1 MLSGRRPRQEMPG
14 SNTMGR
20 MGASRLSA
28 SKSGQFLTTT
38 AFALLVVFVFA
49 IPLENALVLPGVGT
63 FGRVI
68 GLAAF
73 AVGIFAVVEKGKL
86 RSPLPVH
93 LVMLAFVIWS
103 CLTYF
108 WTVSPD
114 DTVEEILSYIQFL
127 AMVWL
132 IWELAP
138 QPRHRVNL
146 MQAYL
151 LGTGVSA
158 IGALLHIGE
167 AAGVTRN
174 STFNMNPN
182 DIGLR
187 LALSVPMALYLAAS
201 EKQDFR
207 VWLYR
212 LHMVLAICALFLTGS
227 RGAMIALGGSLLM
240 IPLTFRKW
248 SFRQKAVMAVVVVA
262 AVLTLIAIVPA
273 STWER
278 MSTTGTEISQG
289 TMDARTVIWRA
300 GVDVFLEHPFF
311 GVGAGGFPVAIQRN
325 VVTAWVAH
333 NTFLSILVEQGVV
346 GFAIFVILLVML
358 IHSALQLPVLGRSL
372 WLIMLL
378 TWALGAS
385 GMTWENTK
393 PTWLLFGLLAA
404 DTAMVQVATAKRQF
418 AGRAFR
424 GAAAGQVA
432 HSPARSRMLRGLHA
446 KMQKAGI
453 EKPPTWERP

>member
-1 MLSGRRPRQEMPG
+1 MPRTHGVGRVG
-14 SNTMGR
+14 SV
-20 MGASRLSA
+20 RLSA
-28 SKSGQFLTTT
+28 PKSGQLLTTI
-38 AFALLVVFVFA
+38 AFALLVLFVFA
-49 IPLENALVLPGVGT
+49 VPLENALVLPGIGT
-63 FGRVI
+63 FGRLV

-73 AVGIFAVVEKGKL
+73 AVGIFAVIEKGHL

-93 LVMLAFVIWS
+93 LVMLAFVIWVS
-103 CLTYF
+103 LTYF
-108 WTVSPD
+108 WSVSPD
-114 DTVEEILSYIQFL
+114 DTVEQILSYTQFL

-132 IWELAP
+132 IWEFAP
-138 QPRHRVNL
+138 LPRHRVNL

-151 LGTGVSA
+151 AGTGISA
-158 IGALLHIGE
+158 IGALLHVGA

-187 LALSVPMALYLAAS
+187 LALSVPIALYLAAS

-212 LHMVLAICALFLTGS
+212 LHMILAVCALLMTGS
-227 RGAMIALGGSLLM
+227 RGALIALVGSLLM

-248 SFRQKAVMAVVVVA
+248 TFRQKAVMAVVIVA
-262 AVLTLIAIVPA
+262 AVMTAIAMVPA

-278 MSTTGTEISQG
+278 MGTTGTEISQG

-300 GVDVFLEHPFF
+300 GIDVFLEHPFF
-311 GVGAGGFPVAIQRN
+311 GIGGGAFPAAIERN
-325 VVTAWVAH
+325 VVIAWVAH
-333 NTFLSILVEQGVV
+333 NSFLSILVELGVV
-346 GFAIFVILLVML
+346 GFAIFVGLLAML
-358 IHSALQLPVLGRSL
+358 IYSVMRLPVLGRSL
-372 WLIMLL
+372 WLVMLL

-404 DTAMVQVATAKRQF
+404 DTAAVQVAAARRYF
-418 AGRAFR
+418 PARAFR
-424 GAAAGQVA
+424 SAAPARAA
-432 HSPARSRMLRGLHA
+432 HSPAQSRMLRELHV
-446 KMQKAGI
+446 KLRKAGL
-453 EKPPTWERP
+453 EKPTGWERP

>member
-1 MLSGRRPRQEMPG
+1 MPRAARGVFRTRR
-14 SNTMGR
+14 
-20 MGASRLSA
+20 SA
-28 SKSGQFLTTT
+28 TPDKGQLLTSV
-38 AFALLVVFVFA
+38 AFALLFLFVCA

-63 FGRVI
+63 FGRLV

-73 AVGIFAVVEKGKL
+73 AVGVLAVAERGKV
-86 RSPLPVH
+86 RPPSPTH
-93 LVMLAFVIWS
+93 LVMLAFVVWAS
-103 CLTYF
+103 LTYF
-108 WTVSPD
+108 WTLAPD
-114 DTVEEILSYIQFL
+114 ATVVEVLSYIQFF

-138 QPRHRVNL
+138 LPRQRVNL

-158 IGALLHIGE
+158 LAALLHIG
-167 AAGVTRN
+167 AAEGTTRN

-212 LHMVLAICALFLTGS
+212 LHIVLAVCALFMTAS
-227 RGAMIALGGSLLM
+227 RGALIALCGALLM

-248 SFRQKAVMAVVVVA
+248 SIRQKMVMGVVA
-262 AVLTLIAIVPA
+262 AAAAMVAIALVPA

-278 MSTTGTEISQG
+278 MSTTGSEISSG

-300 GVDVFLEHPFF
+300 GMDVFSDHPFF
-311 GVGAGGFPVAIQRN
+311 GVGAGAFPTAIERS

-346 GFAIFVILLVML
+346 GFAIFLILLVML
-358 IHSALQLPVLGRSL
+358 FYSALKLPVLGRSL
-372 WLIMLL
+372 WLVMLL
-378 TWALGAS
+378 TWGLGAAA
-385 GMTWENTK
+385 MTWENTK
-393 PTWLLFGLLAA
+393 PTWLLFGLMAA
-404 DTAMVQVATAKRQF
+404 DVAAVQVASTKRYSPARVF
-418 AGRAFR
+418 HS
-424 GAAAGQVA
+424 AAAGQA
-432 HSPARSRMLRGLHA
+432 APSPARSRMLRELHA
-446 KMQKAGI
+446 KMRKAGL
-453 EKPPTWERP
+453 EKPDAPTLGRR

>member
-1 MLSGRRPRQEMPG
+1 MPRVN
-14 SNTMGR
+14 SVGR
-20 MGASRLSA
+20 MRGGRLSA
-28 SKSGQFLTTT
+28 PRGGQLLTTT
-38 AFALLVVFVFA
+38 AFAFLLLFVFA

-63 FGRVI
+63 FGRLV

-73 AVGIFAVVEKGKL
+73 AVGIFAVIEKGQL

-93 LVMLAFVIWS
+93 LVMLAFVIWAS
-103 CLTYF
+103 LTYF
-108 WTVSPD
+108 WTVSPES
-114 DTVEEILSYIQFL
+114 TVEEVLSYIQFL

-138 QPRHRVNL
+138 LPRQRVNL

-151 LGTGVSA
+151 VGTGVSA
-158 IGALLHIGE
+158 LGALLHIGA

-187 LALSVPMALYLAAS
+187 LAISIPMALYLAAS

-212 LHMVLAICALFLTGS
+212 LHMVLAVCALFMTGS
-227 RGAMIALGGSLLM
+227 RGALIALAGSLFM

-248 SFRQKAVMAVVVVA
+248 TFRQKLVMAVVVVA
-262 AVLTLIAIVPA
+262 AVMTAIAMVPA
-273 STWER
+273 STWQR

-311 GVGAGGFPVAIQRN
+311 GVGAGGFGTAIERN

-333 NTFLSILVEQGVV
+333 NTFLSILVELGVV

-358 IHSALQLPVLGRSL
+358 MYGAVRLPVLGRSL
-372 WLIMLL
+372 WLVMML

-393 PTWLLFGLLAA
+393 PTWLLFGLMSAEVAA
-404 DTAMVQVATAKRQF
+404 VQT
-418 AGRAFR
+418 
-424 GAAAGQVA
+424 AAARRYSPARTFRSATVA
-432 HSPARSRMLRGLHA
+432 QATRTPARSRMMRELHV
-446 KMQKAGI
+446 KLQKAGL
-453 EKPPTWERP
+453 EKPPTLERP

>member
-1 MLSGRRPRQEMPG
+1 MPRV
-14 SNTMGR
+14 NTVGR
-20 MGASRLSA
+20 MRGGRLSA
-28 SKSGQFLTTT
+28 PRGGQLLTTT
-38 AFALLVVFVFA
+38 AFAFLLLFVFA

-63 FGRVI
+63 FGRLV

-73 AVGIFAVVEKGKL
+73 AVGIFAVIEKGQL

-93 LVMLAFVIWS
+93 LVMLAFVIWAS
-103 CLTYF
+103 LTYF
-108 WTVSPD
+108 WTVSPES
-114 DTVEEILSYIQFL
+114 TVEEVLSYIQFL

-138 QPRHRVNL
+138 LPRQRVNL

-151 LGTGVSA
+151 VGTGVSA
-158 IGALLHIGE
+158 LGALLHIGA

-187 LALSVPMALYLAAS
+187 LAISIPMALYLAAS

-212 LHMVLAICALFLTGS
+212 LHMILAVCALFMTGS
-227 RGAMIALGGSLLM
+227 RGALIALAGSLFM

-248 SFRQKAVMAVVVVA
+248 TFRQKLVMAVVVVA
-262 AVLTLIAIVPA
+262 AVMTAIATVPA
-273 STWER
+273 STWQR

-311 GVGAGGFPVAIQRN
+311 GVGAGGFGTAIERN

-333 NTFLSILVEQGVV
+333 NTFLSILVELGVV

-358 IHSALQLPVLGRSL
+358 MYGAVRLPVLGRSL
-372 WLIMLL
+372 WLVMML

-393 PTWLLFGLLAA
+393 PTWLLFGLMSAEVAA
-404 DTAMVQVATAKRQF
+404 VQT
-418 AGRAFR
+418 
-424 GAAAGQVA
+424 AAARRY
-432 HSPARSRMLRGLHA
+432 SPARTFRSAAVAQATRTPARSKMMRELHV
-446 KMQKAGI
+446 KLQKAGL
-453 EKPPTWERP
+453 EKPPTLERP

>member
-1 MLSGRRPRQEMPG
+1 MGGGRPI
-14 SNTMGR
+14 
-20 MGASRLSA
+20 A
-28 SKSGQFLTTT
+28 SKGGQLLTSS
-38 AFALLVVFVFA
+38 AFALLVLFVFA

-63 FGRVI
+63 FGRLV

-73 AVGIFAVVEKGKL
+73 ALGIFAVIEKGRL

-93 LVMLAFVIWS
+93 LVMLVFVTWG

-114 DTVEEILSYIQFL
+114 DTVEEVLSYIQFM
-127 AMVWL
+127 AMAWL
-132 IWELAP
+132 IWELCP
-138 QPRHRVNL
+138 LPRQRVNL

-151 LGTGVSA
+151 VGTGVSA
-158 IGALLHIGE
+158 IGALLHVGA

-187 LALSVPMALYLAAS
+187 LAISVPMALYLAAS
-201 EKQDFR
+201 QKQDFR

-212 LHMVLAICALFLTGS
+212 LHMVLAACALFMTGS
-227 RGAMIALGGSLLM
+227 RGALIALAGSLLM

-248 SFRQKAVMAVVVVA
+248 TFRQKAVMAVVFAA
-262 AVLTLIAIVPA
+262 AVMTAISLVPA
-273 STWER
+273 STWQR
-278 MSTTGTEISQG
+278 MSTTGTEITQG

-300 GVDVFLEHPFF
+300 GWDVFLEHPFF
-311 GVGAGGFPVAIQRN
+311 GVGAGAFPRAIERN

-333 NTFLSILVEQGVV
+333 NTFLSVLVEQGVV
-346 GFAIFVILLVML
+346 GFAIFVVLLGML
-358 IHSALQLPVLGRSL
+358 IHAAWQQPVLRRSL

-393 PTWLLFGLLAA
+393 PTWLIFSLLAA
-404 DTAMVQVATAKRQF
+404 DTAAVPLAVAKRYFAMGAFRSTVATNAT
-418 AGRAFR
+418 
-424 GAAAGQVA
+424 
-432 HSPARSRMLRGLHA
+432 HSPSRSRMLRELHV
-446 KMQKAGI
+446 KLQKAGL
-453 EKPPTWERP
+453 EKPPSLERR